1 MQQKWAFFN
10 YLHGG
15 INAIGYQTITTRT
28 IYVYTNAQTTHEFPM
43 WIITSIKQKGKRI
56 FAIVGKTYIILQ
68 DIYNIHSLDHYT
80 LYIQRNMILVN
91 HILWQLSYEI
101 AIYIWSFSL
110 ELCVQQ
116 MFAIFLTSMNIFFK
130 KYCIFKLSSNIL

>member
-56 FAIVGKTYIILQ
+56 FTIVGKTYIILQ

-80 LYIQRNMILVN
+80 LYIQRNMILGN

-101 AIYIWSFSL
+101 AIYIDIL
-110 ELCVQQ
+110 ILLVC
-116 MFAIFLTSMNIFFK
+116 LSMLYYIHFRMRM
-130 KYCIFKLSSNIL
+130 I

>member
-56 FAIVGKTYIILQ
+56 FTIVGKTYIILKTY
-68 DIYNIHSLDHYT
+68 IIFILLIITRYTYNVT
-80 LYIQRNMILVN
+80 
-91 HILWQLSYEI
+91 
-101 AIYIWSFSL
+101 
-110 ELCVQQ
+110 
-116 MFAIFLTSMNIFFK
+116 
-130 KYCIFKLSSNIL
+130 

>member
-56 FAIVGKTYIILQ
+56 FTIVGKTYIILQ

-91 HILWQLSYEI
+91 HISWQLSYEN
-101 AIYIWSFSL
+101 SDFSDNNFSKICRPTEHKHTL
-110 ELCVQQ
+110 FYLYG
-116 MFAIFLTSMNIFFK
+116 FLA
-130 KYCIFKLSSNIL
+130 